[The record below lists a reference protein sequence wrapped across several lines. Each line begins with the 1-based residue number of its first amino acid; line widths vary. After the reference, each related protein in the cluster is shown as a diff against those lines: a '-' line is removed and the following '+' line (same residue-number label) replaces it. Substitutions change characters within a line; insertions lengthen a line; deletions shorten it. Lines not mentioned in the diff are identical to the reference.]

1 MLVCGYGPLPWIEKL
16 LQTLIEDYRKRSR
29 DLILVPYLVFRRG
42 MRDESQITQIVMRWP
57 DKCAELRRL
66 DPSRREYEKETRSR
80 IYEVMRDKIPLP

>member
-57 DKCAELRRL
+57 DKNAQNLEGL
-66 DPSRREYEKETRSR
+66 T
-80 IYEVMRDKIPLP
+80 PLGVNMKKKQGPESMK